1 MTQCKSVTAA
11 PAGIMRSA
19 HALVQLASPAAA
31 AALASADAL
40 ASSSSSA
47 AAAAAAGGLAPVD
60 PPGYRALPRALQ
72 SKLDAAWNVGD

>member
-1 MTQCKSVTAA
+1 
-11 PAGIMRSA
+11 MRSA
-19 HALVQLASPAAA
+19 HLLVQLAPPAAA

-40 ASSSSSA
+40 SSSSSSAAAAA

-72 SKLDAAWNVGD
+72 SKLDAAWNVGDV

>member
-1 MTQCKSVTAA
+1 
-11 PAGIMRSA
+11 MRSA
-19 HALVQLASPAAA
+19 HLLVQLAPPAAA

-40 ASSSSSA
+40 ASSSSSSSAA

-72 SKLDAAWNVGD
+72 SKLDAAWNVGDV